1 MARSRGYRAILS
13 NGRVAIYT
21 GATPAG
27 RPSRTILAQ
36 ICADQLGVDVTAV
49 DVGDGGHRGDAA
61 WRRYFRQPYHGQRR
75 LVGAN
80 RRRQVREKNLAL
92 AAAKFGVAESDLELA
107 DGLVRIT
114 GAQGD
119 SISFAELAKMTSGM
133 PGYVLP
139 QGVVPD
145 LEASGYFTPAQAT
158 YSNGSHV
165 AVVEVDLETG
175 MVTIDDYVVVHDCG
189 NVINPKLVDGQVQ
202 GGVVHGIGNALLE
215 RMVYDADAN
224 PLTTTFADYLMPTAE
239 WAPKCRII
247 HMESPTPLNP
257 LGVKGAGE
265 GGTIPVP
272 AAIVAA
278 VENALAPFDVHL
290 ACCPITPQM
299 IVEKVQAAR
308 QQEIHHDQ

>member
-1 MARSRGYRAILS
+1 M
-13 NGRVAIYT
+13 
-21 GATPAG
+21 
-27 RPSRTILAQ
+27 
-36 ICADQLGVDVTAV
+36 
-49 DVGDGGHRGDAA
+49 
-61 WRRYFRQPYHGQRR
+61 
-75 LVGAN
+75 
-80 RRRQVREKNLAL
+80 AL

-165 AVVEVDLETG
+165 AVVEVDPETG

-278 VENALAPFDVHL
+278 VENALAPFAVRLDS
-290 ACCPITPQM
+290 CPVTPQM

-308 QQEIHHDQ
+308 QQESTP